1 MSVVTAPSRVRTRLA
16 TAHDGPL
23 IHDLLHRAQHQWKD
37 LVTWDDSV
45 AAHWI
50 VAETDV
56 PVGAVML
63 AYGKP
68 IGIIECMVV
77 DPTLPQTTKGRV
89 VRALSYMA
97 LAALKRYG
105 SEIAMFYLTHG
116 LLSWHRILEKRG
128 AVGMNTVNSYL
139 KRL

>member
-1 MSVVTAPSRVRTRLA
+1 MNVATLSRVRTRLA
-16 TAHDGPL
+16 TAEDGQV
-23 IHDLLHRAQHQWKD
+23 IQALLEHAKHEWAN
-37 LVTWDDSV
+37 LVTWDESV

-50 VAETDV
+50 LAELDH

-77 DPTLPQTTKGRV
+77 DPTLSQTTKGRV